1 MATIFGTLLAFIIV
15 FGILVFVHEF
25 GHFFMA
31 KLVGIRVEVF
41 SFGYG
46 KRLFGFKKG
55 ETDYRVSLV
64 PMGGYVKLLGEGMF
78 EQNRAIESDDMM
90 AKPRWQRLLVMAMG
104 SIMNIFLAIVLVAV
118 MNGVGVPT
126 PIYQD
131 EKPVIGWI
139 DKDSPAANAGLR
151 IGDEIVRINERPV
164 KTWSDVEIAVG
175 SRPDKKIRL
184 DILRGGQAAAV
195 ELQTESVSRYSF
207 GYAGFR
213 ARALTQVQMV
223 TTNSP
228 AEKAG
233 LKPGDIIQAVDGQ
246 PVYFYQFIQVLERSA
261 GKELQFG
268 VQRGGQA
275 MTIPVTPRRQ
285 GNVGK
290 IGIAQIPQSVLKKY
304 GFLKAISQSV
314 RENLRNTLLVVQ
326 FLKDLFTGEASTK
339 QLGGPLKIAS
349 YSYDALRMGWLAMI
363 SWIAVISLQL
373 GILNLVP
380 IPVFDG
386 GQIFVL
392 LIESVFRRDL
402 SPKARTIWMQIG
414 FVIFVALIAFV
425 ILNDIVNQLP
435 HGWGSL
441 LPF

>member
-15 FGILVFVHEF
+15 CGVLVFVHEF

-46 KRLFGFKKG
+46 KRLFGIKKG
-55 ETDYRVSLV
+55 ATDYRVSV
-64 PMGGYVKLLGEGMF
+64 FPMGGYVKLLGEGMF
-78 EQNRAIESDDMM
+78 ERDRPIEADDMM
-90 AKPRWQRLLVMAMG
+90 AKPRWQRLLVMVMG
-104 SIMNIFLAIVLVAV
+104 SVMNIILAVILVAV
-118 MNGVGVPT
+118 INGLGVPT
-126 PIYQD
+126 PIYLD

-139 DKDSPAANAGLR
+139 DKDSPAARADLR
-151 IGDEIVRINERPV
+151 IGDEIVRINDRPV
-164 KTWSDVEIAVG
+164 KTWSDVELAVG

-184 DILRGGQAAAV
+184 DILRDGQAAAV

-213 ARALTQVQMV
+213 AKTLTQVQG
-223 TTNSP
+223 TLPNSP

-233 LKPGDIIQAVDGQ
+233 LKAGDVIQAVDGQ
-246 PVYFYQFIQVLERSA
+246 PVYFYQFIQIVERSA
-261 GKELQFG
+261 GRELQFS
-268 VQRGGQA
+268 VARGGEA
-275 MTIPVTPRRQ
+275 LTIPVTPRRE

-290 IGIAQIPQSVLKKY
+290 IGISQIPESVFKKY
-304 GFLKAISQSV
+304 GVLAAIGQSV

-326 FLKDLFTGEASTK
+326 FLRDLFTGEVSTK
-339 QLGGPLKIAS
+339 QVGGPLKIAS
-349 YSYDALRMGWLAMI
+349 FSYTALRAGWLVMI
-363 SWIAVISLQL
+363 SWIAVFSLQL

-380 IPVFDG
+380 VPVFDG

-392 LIESVFRRDL
+392 IIESVFRRDL
-402 SPKARTIWMQIG
+402 NPRARAIWMQVG
-414 FVIFVALIAFV
+414 FVIFVALIVFV
-425 ILNDIVNQLP
+425 ILNDIANQLP